1 MTTRS
6 VQVEADALKEL
17 PPSSDYYA
25 VRADNMKAHW
35 TYAQITKRTKDTL
48 ILYYDQELGLW
59 IVGYDMILGHF
70 LLAVP
75 SSGNGPEYIPKA
87 GVEALDHRK
96 QKVRVRVECGPCPTD
111 SLSLQRAQ
119 QGLGVHFA
127 TPGAPDSPVS
137 DEAASPYAA
146 QAGSYENHHRIA
158 SGRRRR
164 AGAKRR
170 RQR

>member
-25 VRADNMKAHW
+25 VRADNMEAHW

-59 IVGYDMILGHF
+59 IVGYDMIPGHF

-75 SSGNGPEYIPKA
+75 S
-87 GVEALDHRK
+87 
-96 QKVRVRVECGPCPTD
+96 
-111 SLSLQRAQ
+111 
-119 QGLGVHFA
+119 
-127 TPGAPDSPVS
+127 
-137 DEAASPYAA
+137 
-146 QAGSYENHHRIA
+146 